1 VLEKPEKITVPRHK
15 DGSVVFI
22 LTMHRLEG
30 HSRIDIRLQVPLTS
44 LVHESLHGIEVQ
56 LIAPL
61 FQFPINMNLC
71 SVPIVETSKI
81 EDLRRAKTF
90 LEIFD
95 ELLQID
101 LPRIGLAVSIND
113 VGRVNENVGDTTSR
127 LKRS

>member
-1 VLEKPEKITVPRHK
+1 
-15 DGSVVFI
+15 
-22 LTMHRLEG
+22 
-30 HSRIDIRLQVPLTS
+30 
-44 LVHESLHGIEVQ
+44 
-56 LIAPL
+56 
-61 FQFPINMNLC
+61 MNLC